1 MINNTINI
9 NKINNY
15 LSSQIFDDK
24 KDNDWQMRG
33 SSLASILSSSSCYV
47 PLYLKLCLAQT
58 YPLLLEDHKY
68 HLLF

>member
-15 LSSQIFDDK
+15 LSSQIFEDK

-33 SSLASILSSSSCYV
+33 SSLVSI
-47 PLYLKLCLAQT
+47 
-58 YPLLLEDHKY
+58 
-68 HLLF
+68 